1 MNTLQKVR
9 QMSQQEVQGIDP
21 KNVAFYT
28 LTDGTIVHIKNEGSR
43 IGQKR
48 ILRRQNL
55 NMSQNKKYTSKS
67 KYNFK
72 NQNIYTVKNSRYK
85 SAGRKRLY
93 QRPKFITIN
102 QYRYQPKKQLQNQYQ
117 QKKQIQNE
125 KKVQKKQN
133 SSSRVIIRNK
143 KPNNFLQP
151 GANYGY
157 YDSNN
162 PNYSRNRQNPTCTCI
177 SQLPVGSIN
186 CNAKL
191 INGQVVDEQLI
202 EQLDLKYL
210 TNSPYITINQFG
222 GINKKQLYKL
232 VQAIPVPNNDNA
244 LYNLSNSQ
252 IIFNQSNINNYMGRS
267 QSVNLK
273 KKKYMNQI
281 YTQNSDLNI
290 SNGNFR
296 YYNRKQ
302 TQNGSEGFQGNYYQ
316 GGEEYYN
323 NSFKFSNASQV
334 RSTAVGNNLYCSC
347 SN

>member
-9 QMSQQEVQGIDP
+9 QISQEEVQGIDP

-28 LTDGTIVHIKNEGSR
+28 LTDGTIVHIKNEGS
-43 IGQKR
+43 GVAQKR
-48 ILRRQNL
+48 QFRRQNL

-102 QYRYQPKKQLQNQYQ
+102 QYRYQPKKQPQNQYQ
-117 QKKQIQNE
+117 QKEQLKSE
-125 KKVQKKQN
+125 KKVQKKLN
-133 SSSRVIIRNK
+133 ASSRVIIRNK
-143 KPNNFLQP
+143 RPNNILQP

-157 YDSNN
+157 YNSNN

-210 TNSPYITINQFG
+210 TNSPYITLNQFG

-273 KKKYMNQI
+273 KKSFMKQKYS
-281 YTQNSDLNI
+281 QNSDLNI

-296 YYNRKQ
+296 YYNRNQ
-302 TQNGSEGFQGNYYQ
+302 SQNGGEGFQDNLYQ
-316 GGEEYYN
+316 GGEYYN

-334 RSTAVGNNLYCSC
+334 KSSVVGNSLYCSC